1 MAKQPGEMEN
11 LVAGENISSFFYRK
25 RVFITGHTGFKG
37 SWLIATLHKFGA
49 EIKGYALHPE
59 QAGGLFDYL
68 QPLSIVKSV
77 INDIR
82 NKNILEEEL
91 LSFQPDII
99 YHLAAQPLVRR
110 SYQIPAETFDI
121 NVTGTANLLEAAG
134 KLKNKCSIIVIT
146 TDKVYQNKEQDV
158 LYKEDDVLGGH
169 DPYSASKACA
179 ELVSDS
185 FRKSFFNFSD
195 FPSHQK
201 ALSTVRAGNVI
212 GGGDWSTDRLL
223 PDIIN
228 HLVTGKPVPIR
239 NPNAVRPWQHVL
251 EAVTGYLLLGMK
263 LHIYPG
269 KFSQPFNFGPQAA
282 DHLPVKQ
289 VVEEAIRVWGSGSWN
304 DVSDDNQPHEAVLLK
319 LDISKA
325 MRALDWKPKL
335 SAEKA
340 IRWTVEWYKQR
351 EYRKADFTFS
361 QIEEYFVL

>member
-1 MAKQPGEMEN
+1 MAKQSGEMEN

-37 SWLIATLHKFGA
+37 SWLVATLHKFGA
-49 EIKGYALHPE
+49 DIKGYALNPE
-59 QAGGLFDYL
+59 QSGGLFDYI

-82 NKNILEEEL
+82 NKDKLEEEL
-91 LSFQPDII
+91 LVFQPDII
-99 YHLAAQPLVRR
+99 FHLAAQPLVRR

-146 TDKVYQNKEQDV
+146 TDKVYHNKERDV
-158 LYKEDDVLGGH
+158 LYTEDDVLGGH

-185 FRKSFFNFSD
+185 FRKSFFNFAD
-195 FPSHQK
+195 YPSHLK

-212 GGGDWSTDRLL
+212 GGGDWSTDRLF

-228 HLVTGKPVPIR
+228 HLVSGKPVPIR
-239 NPNAVRPWQHVL
+239 NPKAVRPWQHVL
-251 EAVTGYLLLGMK
+251 EAITGYLLLGMK

-269 KFSQPFNFGPQAA
+269 EFSQSFNFGPQPA
-282 DHLPVKQ
+282 DHLPVKE
-289 VVEEAIRVWGSGSWN
+289 VVEKAISTWGSGSWV
-304 DVSDDNQPHEAVLLK
+304 DVSENNQPHEAVLLK
-319 LDISKA
+319 LDITKA
-325 MRALDWKPKL
+325 KKTLNWHPRLN
-335 SAEKA
+335 AEQA
-340 IRWTVEWYKQR
+340 IRWTAEWYKQP
-351 EYRKADFTFS
+351 EDRKADFTFS